1 MKRYILLVACLLSII
16 FPATVSAAYVT
27 KVVITAPEPVV
38 GQKPSYSATVPQ
50 TASTEVYDVV
60 WSGEFDNDGRFIQGN
75 NYTMT
80 VKLRIKSNSSNLF
93 STTQTIN
100 ATVNGRK
107 ARTSS
112 VESKKANVKY
122 TWKELGGPNPND
134 PKYKLKTK
142 LKEIA
147 AAYTATNADNDKVLI
162 KYIKSQLPGAEVWS
176 AGGSYTYTRK
186 MPTETTDGNIST
198 SIGITY
204 QDVTLERYNF
214 SVVLP
219 ALNKSPEAAKL
230 NADMDLMKSALKSY
244 IVSAKTTGKDILD
257 VVNAAAVNGTKA
269 SWDTNYRY
277 TAPTASVMGSI
288 DGNIIFTLG
297 RSKDYFHA
305 HKSLPIAGDRT
316 DEAIDNDFSRLSKA
330 LHSYPVNNSTTQQ
343 ELVDVGNAAISNG
356 SKLTLTSFS
365 KKESTYD
372 DEGRIIIYF
381 DLQLRDKQR
390 APRISLPLSKVR
402 ATLPAGLDVIDDE
415 WEVLRIVNIERYKD
429 GRQPLLLVAP
439 LQDAA
444 NIRAEEHNQD
454 CCIGHKRLD
463 GSSCF
468 TAIDYNFRNGRMLGE
483 NLAIN
488 VTPSE
493 AMEAW
498 MNSTG
503 HRGNILSPKYHFIGI
518 GTIKK
523 KGRKSWMQMF
533 SSGAYITQVVTNTG
547 SNHFKSLY
555 EMEQAYLICTTNGDA
570 TGYIPLDA
578 EYMVKDGNSYTI
590 KFNGISFTVTVGDR
604 EN

>member
-1 MKRYILLVACLLSII
+1 MKRFTLLIVCLLSV
-16 FPATVSAAYVT
+16 ALHTTVSAAYVT
-27 KVVITAPEPVV
+27 KVTITAPEPVV
-38 GQKPSYSATVPQ
+38 GQTPSYSASVPQ
-50 TASTEVYDVV
+50 TASTEVYEVV

-80 VKLRIKSNSSNLF
+80 VKLRIKSTSSNIF
-93 STTQTIN
+93 TTTQTIN

-112 VESKKANVKY
+112 VQSKKAYVKY

-204 QDVTLERYNF
+204 QDVTLDRYNF

-390 APRISLPLSKVR
+390 APRISLPLPKVR

-429 GRQPLLLVAP
+429 GRQPLLL
-439 LQDAA
+439 
-444 NIRAEEHNQD
+444 
-454 CCIGHKRLD
+454 
-463 GSSCF
+463 S
-468 TAIDYNFRNGRMLGE
+468 RMLQ
-483 NLAIN
+483 IF
-488 VTPSE
+488 VPR
-493 AMEAW
+493 
-498 MNSTG
+498 STI
-503 HRGNILSPKYHFIGI
+503 R
-518 GTIKK
+518 T
-523 KGRKSWMQMF
+523 
-533 SSGAYITQVVTNTG
+533 A
-547 SNHFKSLY
+547 
-555 EMEQAYLICTTNGDA
+555 A
-570 TGYIPLDA
+570 
-578 EYMVKDGNSYTI
+578 
-590 KFNGISFTVTVGDR
+590 
-604 EN
+604 

>member
-1 MKRYILLVACLLSII
+1 MKRYILFVACVLSII

-38 GQKPSYSATVPQ
+38 GQEPSYSATVPP
-50 TASTEVYDVV
+50 TASTEVYEVV
-60 WSGEFDNDGRFIQGN
+60 WSGEFDNGRFIQGN

-80 VKLRIKSNSSNLF
+80 VKLRIKSTSSNLF

-112 VESKKANVKY
+112 VESKKAYVKY

-147 AAYTATNADNDKVLI
+147 ADYNATNADNDKVIL
-162 KYIKSQLPGAEVWS
+162 KYLRSKLPGADIWS
-176 AGGSYTYTRK
+176 AGGTYIYTRK
-186 MPTETTDGNIST
+186 MPTDELDGNISVP
-198 SIGITY
+198 IGITY
-204 QDVTLERYNF
+204 NGVTLERYNF

-230 NADMDLMKSALKSY
+230 NADMDLMKRALKNY
-244 IVSAKTTGKDILD
+244 IVSAKTTGKDILN

-277 TAPTASVMGSI
+277 TAPTATVMGSI

-305 HKSLPIAGDRT
+305 RKSLPIAGDRT
-316 DEAIDNDFSRLSKA
+316 DAAIDNDFSRLSKA

-343 ELVDVGNAAISNG
+343 ELVDVANAAISNG
-356 SKLTLTSFS
+356 SKLTLTSYS

-372 DEGRIIIYF
+372 DEGRIILYF
-381 DLQLRDKQR
+381 ELHLRDKQR
-390 APRISLPLSKVR
+390 APRISLLLSKLR
-402 ATLPAGLDVIDDE
+402 ATLPTEVDVISDE
-415 WEVLRIVNIERYKD
+415 WEVLRIVNIERYKN
-429 GRQPLLLVAP
+429 GCPPLLLVAP

-444 NIRAEEHNQD
+444 NIRAEEHMKD
-454 CCIGHKRLD
+454 RSIGHKRPD

-483 NLAIN
+483 NLAVN

-493 AMEAW
+493 AMAAW
-498 MNSTG
+498 MNSSG
-503 HRGNILSPKYHFIGI
+503 HRANILSRRYHFIGI
-518 GTIKK
+518 GTIKM
-523 KGRKSWMQMF
+523 KGEKSWMQLF
-533 SSGAYITQVVTNTG
+533 SSGDYITQAVTNTG

-555 EMEQAYLICTTNGDA
+555 EMEQAYLICTTNGDV

-590 KFNGISFTVTVGDR
+590 NFNGRSFTMTVGDR

>member
-1 MKRYILLVACLLSII
+1 MKRYILLIACLLSII

-50 TASTEVYDVV
+50 TASTEVYEVV
-60 WSGEFDNDGRFIQGN
+60 WSGEFDKGRFIQGN

-80 VKLRIKSNSSNLF
+80 VKLRIKSTSSNLF
-93 STTQTIN
+93 TTTQTIN

-107 ARTSS
+107 ARISS
-112 VESKKANVKY
+112 VESKKAYVKY

-176 AGGSYTYTRK
+176 ADGSYTYTRK

-204 QDVTLERYNF
+204 NGVTLERYNF

-219 ALNKSPEAAKL
+219 ALNKSPEAAML
-230 NADMDLMKSALKSY
+230 NADMDLMKTALNG
-244 IVSAKTTGKDILD
+244 IIATAKTTGDDVLA
-257 VVNAAAVNGTKA
+257 VVNAAAINGTKA
-269 SWDTNYRY
+269 SWDKNYRY
-277 TAPTASVMGSI
+277 NAPTATLQGSI
-288 DGNIIFTLG
+288 EGNIIFTLG
-297 RSKDYFHA
+297 RSKDYIRA
-305 HKSLPIAGDRT
+305 HKTLPIAGDRK
-316 DEAIDNDFSRLSKA
+316 DAAIDADFGALSKA
-330 LHSYPVNNSTTQQ
+330 LHNFKVNAGTTQQ
-343 ELVDVGNAAISNG
+343 ELVEVAQGAISNG

-365 KKESTYD
+365 KKESTYY
-372 DEGRIIIYF
+372 ENGKIVLYF
-381 DLQLRDKQR
+381 DLNLGNKHRE
-390 APRISLPLSKVR
+390 PRISLPLPKVR

-415 WEVLRIVNIERYKD
+415 WEVLRIVNIERYKI
-429 GRQPLLLVAP
+429 GRSPLLLVAP

-454 CCIGHKRLD
+454 CSIGHKRPD
-463 GSSCF
+463 GKSCF

-483 NLAIN
+483 NLAVAN
-488 VTPSE
+488 TPASV
-493 AMEAW
+493 MEAW
-498 MNSTG
+498 MNSSG
-503 HRGNILSPKYHFIGI
+503 HRANILSPKYHFIGI
-518 GTIKK
+518 GTMKCND
-523 KGRKSWMQMF
+523 RKSWMQMF
-533 SSGAYITQVVTNTG
+533 SSGGYITQVATNTG

-590 KFNGISFTVTVGDR
+590 NFNGRSFTVTVGDR